1 MLNPTQR
8 FDVLHLSSAHPW
20 TDVRIHQRQAAS
32 AAAAGLRTGL
42 IAVENA
48 DRGAERAWGTDPAT
62 GVSVRCI
69 PRRSRLRRM
78 TVSSAQVVRLALRTP
93 SEVVQLHDPEM
104 LWAVP
109 LLRASGRKVVYDA
122 HEDLPDQVRGKEYL
136 RGVLRVLAIAVAH
149 VLVRLAG
156 ASDAVVAATP
166 AVASRFPR
174 AKTTVVRNLPRVT
187 DADLVASLDRP
198 ARVVYLGSHSRDRG
212 LEALC
217 DIARRP
223 DRSWQLVTAGPV
235 EPSSHRQAF
244 DELVR
249 AELIDHRGVLPPSD
263 ARALL
268 LESRVGLLPLRPTPA
283 YRTSIPTKLFEY
295 MAAGL
300 AVVATDVPFWRELL
314 DGIDCVTWVP
324 ADDPA
329 AITSAIE
336 RYVREPE
343 RARGHARAGRTAV
356 IERLR
361 WEVDESVLLGV
372 YRSLFGAMPFDLVG
386 PVEAD

>member
-1 MLNPTQR
+1 MPNPPHR
-8 FDVLHLSSAHPW
+8 FDVLHVSSAHPW

-42 IAVENA
+42 IAVASA
-48 DRGAERAWGTDPAT
+48 DRGARGGWSADAAT
-62 GVSVRCI
+62 GVSVHCI
-69 PRRSRLRRM
+69 PRRPRLRRM
-78 TVSSAQVVRLALRTP
+78 VVSSAQVVRLALRTP
-93 SEVVQLHDPEM
+93 AHVVQIHDPEL

-109 LLRASGRKVVYDA
+109 VFRARGRKVVYDA

-136 RGVLRVLAIAVAH
+136 RGARRALAIAAAH
-149 VLVRLAG
+149 ILVRVAG
-156 ASDAVVAATP
+156 WSDAVVAATP
-166 AVASRFPR
+166 AIASRFPEDR
-174 AKTTVVRNLPRVT
+174 TTVVRNLPRVR
-187 DADLVASLDRP
+187 DADLAASLDRP
-198 ARVVYLGSHSRDRG
+198 PRAVYLGSHSRDRG
-212 LEALC
+212 LQVLC
-217 DIARRP
+217 DVARAP
-223 DRSWQLVTAGPV
+223 ERSWQLVTAGPV
-235 EPSSHRQAF
+235 EPGGHRQAF
-244 DELVR
+244 DDLVR
-249 AELIDHRGVLPPSD
+249 AERIDHRGVLPPSD

-268 LESRVGLLPLRPTPA
+268 LDCRIGLLPLRPTPA

-300 AVVATDVPFWRELL
+300 AVVATDIPFWRELL

-336 RYVREPE
+336 RYVHEPE
-343 RARGHARAGRTAV
+343 RARAHAQAGRTAV

-372 YRSLFGAMPFDLVG
+372 YRSLFGPMPFDASG
-386 PVEAD
+386 RAGQS